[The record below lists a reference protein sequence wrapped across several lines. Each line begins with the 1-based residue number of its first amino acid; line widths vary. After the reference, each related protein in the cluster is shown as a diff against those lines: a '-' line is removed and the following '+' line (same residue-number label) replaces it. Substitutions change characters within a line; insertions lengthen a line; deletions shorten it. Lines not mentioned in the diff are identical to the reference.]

1 MNERF
6 VGTQKCFIFYIS
18 SWYSEAGNAQM
29 FQLENLPQLHIGLR
43 QP

>member
-6 VGTQKCFIFYIS
+6 VDTQKCFIFYIS

-43 QP
+43 QL